1 MIMIVLLLGRMKMK
15 PGDLVEVTLGKHKG
29 LRAKLVRADGDTRW
43 VVAPIRRQG
52 QMTFKT
58 ISLRIL
64 PDYLLP

>member
-1 MIMIVLLLGRMKMK
+1 MK

-29 LRAKLVRADGDTRW
+29 LRGKLVREDGDSRW

-52 QMTFKT
+52 HMTFKT
-58 ISLRIL
+58 ISLQIL